1 MDASDHYKNDN
12 NNNNKYYYLMV
23 ESITWKLVSHF

>member
-12 NNNNKYYYLMV
+12 NNNNKYYYLMI